1 MNLPKP
7 QIDRDAAMELWIK
20 DRSNY
25 AKEQLLLNNT
35 GIVGFVLKKMSLN
48 PLDEDL
54 FSTGMIGVVKA
65 INTFDVDKNIK
76 FVTYAETVVRNEI
89 LMILK
94 KKKIIPSFSF
104 DETCN
109 LDNGDEAC
117 YADIIADT
125 KRFEEEVIAKAT
137 VRKILEHL
145 NENEKKIIQ
154 LKIEGK
160 NQTQIAEICGISQS
174 QVSRVIR
181 KIYKKC
187 RKFN

>member
-94 KKKIIPSFSF
+94 KKNYPFIFF
-104 DETCN
+104 
-109 LDNGDEAC
+109 
-117 YADIIADT
+117 
-125 KRFEEEVIAKAT
+125 
-137 VRKILEHL
+137 
-145 NENEKKIIQ
+145 
-154 LKIEGK
+154 
-160 NQTQIAEICGISQS
+160 
-174 QVSRVIR
+174 
-181 KIYKKC
+181 
-187 RKFN
+187 